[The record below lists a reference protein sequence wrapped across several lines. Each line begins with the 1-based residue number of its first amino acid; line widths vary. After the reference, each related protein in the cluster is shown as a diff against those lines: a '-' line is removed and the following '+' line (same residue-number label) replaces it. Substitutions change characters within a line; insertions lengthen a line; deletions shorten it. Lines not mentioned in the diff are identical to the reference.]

1 MVLRLEWR
9 SFIYWRSKLKGKEMN
24 VEKKENYTLISS
36 DEDSFSDFCTSFL
49 KLEKDCKEEHLVL
62 QISNNINI
70 TEEEFSL
77 FLINLKKEPGKSFV
91 IVYNNVNIDNLP
103 QSLNI
108 VPTLLE
114 AEDILGMEAIE
125 RELGF

>member
-1 MVLRLEWR
+1 M
-9 SFIYWRSKLKGKEMN
+9 I

-36 DEDSFSDFCTSFL
+36 DEDSFSDFYPSFL

-70 TEEEFSL
+70 TQEEFSL
-77 FLINLKKEPGKSFV
+77 FLVNIKKESGKSFV
-91 IVYNNVNIDNLP
+91 IVYNNVNIDDLP
-103 QSLNI
+103 QNFNI

-114 AEDILGMEAIE
+114 AEDILEMEAIE

>member
-1 MVLRLEWR
+1 M
-9 SFIYWRSKLKGKEMN
+9 I

>member
-1 MVLRLEWR
+1 M
-9 SFIYWRSKLKGKEMN
+9 I

-36 DEDSFSDFCTSFL
+36 DEDSFSDFYTSFL

-77 FLINLKKEPGKSFV
+77 FLVNIKKEPGKSFI
-91 IVYNNVNIDNLP
+91 IVYNSVNIDDLP
-103 QSLNI
+103 QNFNI

-114 AEDILGMEAIE
+114 AEDILEMEAIE

>member
-1 MVLRLEWR
+1 M
-9 SFIYWRSKLKGKEMN
+9 I
-24 VEKKENYTLISS
+24 VEKKENYTLISW
-36 DEDSFSDFCTSFL
+36 DKDSFSDFYTSFF
-49 KLEKDCKEEHLVL
+49 KLQKNFNEEHLVL
-62 QISNNINI
+62 QISNNINT

-91 IVYNNVNIDNLP
+91 IVYNKVNIDNLP

-114 AEDILGMEAIE
+114 AEDILEMEAIE

>member
-1 MVLRLEWR
+1 M
-9 SFIYWRSKLKGKEMN
+9 I

-77 FLINLKKEPGKSFV
+77 FLVNLKKEPGKSFV

>member
-1 MVLRLEWR
+1 MLE
-9 SFIYWRSKLKGKEMN
+9 
-24 VEKKENYTLISS
+24 
-36 DEDSFSDFCTSFL
+36 
-49 KLEKDCKEEHLVL
+49 
-62 QISNNINI
+62 ISNNINI

>member
-1 MVLRLEWR
+1 M
-9 SFIYWRSKLKGKEMN
+9 I

-36 DEDSFSDFCTSFL
+36 DEDSFSDFYTSFF
-49 KLEKDCKEEHLVL
+49 KLQKNRKEEHLVL

-70 TEEEFSL
+70 TQEEFSL
-77 FLINLKKEPGKSFV
+77 FLINIKKEPDKSFV
-91 IVYNNVNIDNLP
+91 IVYNKVNIDDLP
-103 QSLNI
+103 QNLNI

-114 AEDILGMEAIE
+114 AEDILEMEAME

>member
-1 MVLRLEWR
+1 M
-9 SFIYWRSKLKGKEMN
+9 I

-36 DEDSFSDFCTSFL
+36 DEDSFSDFYTSFL
-49 KLEKDCKEEHLVL
+49 RLQKNRKEEHLVL

-70 TEEEFSL
+70 TQEEFLL
-77 FLINLKKEPGKSFV
+77 FLINIKKEPDKSFV
-91 IVYNNVNIDNLP
+91 IVYNKVNIDDLP
-103 QSLNI
+103 QNLNI

-114 AEDILGMEAIE
+114 AEDILEMEAME